1 MKSEITYNVK
11 CEDDI
16 TLDRYKAVYEGTA
29 QSHRVTR
36 LTPNSTYTFRVCCSN
51 ESGKGDWSSPTS
63 FVTTERLPSAPKG
76 SIICVYFMHVC
87 VFMCVCVS
95 MSVCVCAHVRAC
107 VCTCVCMFIHPSIVL
122 CMCY

>member
-1 MKSEITYNVK
+1 MKSEITYDVM

-36 LTPNSTYTFRVCCSN
+36 LIPNSTYTFRVCCSN

-76 SIICVYFMHVC
+76 LIISVFVVCLCVR
-87 VFMCVCVS
+87 
-95 MSVCVCAHVRAC
+95 VCVCDCICCLCISACLIVC
-107 VCTCVCMFIHPSIVL
+107 VCICEKYYNKC
-122 CMCY
+122 C

>member
-1 MKSEITYNVK
+1 MKSEITYDVT

-16 TLDRYKAVYEGTA
+16 LHDRYKAVYEGTA

-76 SIICVYFMHVC
+76 SIICV
-87 VFMCVCVS
+87 
-95 MSVCVCAHVRAC
+95 SVCVCVHVRMCQYVCVCMCSCTGNVGHVCVHVC
-107 VCTCVCMFIHPSIVL
+107 VCT
-122 CMCY
+122 YTQA

>member
-1 MKSEITYNVK
+1 MKSEITYDVT

-16 TLDRYKAVYEGTA
+16 LHDRYKAVYEGTA

-76 SIICVYFMHVC
+76 SIICV
-87 VFMCVCVS
+87 
-95 MSVCVCAHVRAC
+95 SVCVCSRAYVSVCLCVYVLMHGQCRAC
-107 VCTCVCMFIHPSIVL
+107 VCMHIHPSIVL
-122 CMCY
+122 RMCY